1 MTENLILV
9 ERHERVGV
17 VILHRPRAMNA
28 LNEAMIVELMD
39 ALEELEVEP
48 AVGAI
53 VLTGQPRAF
62 SVGADVKQFH
72 AVTGDEIRRRD
83 PLARWDRIRSL
94 RKPIIAAVSGYA
106 LGGGCEMATACDM
119 IVASETAQFGQP
131 EVNLGL
137 MPGAGATQWL
147 PRLIGTRAAMEVILA
162 DRRLDA
168 AEALELGLVNAVYPV
183 ETYLQKAIELAQSIA
198 SKAPRAVRE
207 SKQMILA
214 AAELPLSEGLAMER
228 QRFYG
233 LFDGQDVL
241 EGVGAF
247 LGKREP
253 QWQEYDDLLGSKDG
267 E

>member
-1 MTENLILV
+1 MTEELILI
-9 ERHERVGV
+9 EQHERAGLI
-17 VILHRPRAMNA
+17 ILNRPGAMNA
-28 LNEAMIVELMD
+28 LSEDMIAALMN
-39 ALEELEVEP
+39 ALQQVD
-48 AVGAI
+48 VNKDIGAI

-72 AVTGDEIRRRD
+72 DVAGDEIRKRD
-83 PLARWDRIRSL
+83 PLHKWDVIRSV

-106 LGGGCEMATACDM
+106 LGGGCEIATACDM

-147 PRLIGTRAAMEVILA
+147 PRLIGTRMAMEVILN
-162 DRRLDA
+162 DRRLGA
-168 AEALELGLVNAVYPV
+168 EEALKLGLVNAVYSV

-207 SKQMILA
+207 AKSMLLA
-214 AAELPLSEGLAMER
+214 AADLPLSEGIREER
-228 QRFYG
+228 QRFYA
-233 LFDGQDVL
+233 LFDGPDVS

-247 LGKREP
+247 LDKREP
-253 QWQEYDDLLGSKDG
+253 GWREY
-267 E
+267 